1 MGVDSERLFV
11 QYNGVAMTQ
20 RRYDMETIK
29 IMFTRPARATQ
40 PGGIILRKSRDGG
53 YVTHRFN
60 RIPHTRQPSEF
71 FWGHYFHGDDALEK
85 ATADYDIRVATV
97 LENPIDEGEL
107 IAKGDETLQ
116 P

>member
-1 MGVDSERLFV
+1 
-11 QYNGVAMTQ
+11 
-20 RRYDMETIK
+20 METIK

-40 PGGIILRKSRDGG
+40 PGGIILRKSRDGE

-60 RIPHTRQPSEF
+60 RIPHTREPTEF
-71 FWGHYFHGDDALEK
+71 FWGHYFHGDDALER
-85 ATADYDIRVATV
+85 AMADYTSRVD
-97 LENPIDEGEL
+97 LLMEDPIDEGEL